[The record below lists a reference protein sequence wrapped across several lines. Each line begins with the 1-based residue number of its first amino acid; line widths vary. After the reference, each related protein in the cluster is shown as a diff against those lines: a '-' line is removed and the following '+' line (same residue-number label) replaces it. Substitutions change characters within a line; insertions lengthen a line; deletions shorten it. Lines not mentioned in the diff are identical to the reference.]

1 MKKIYLLTALIF
13 NFIAFSQIKSIEL
26 IKCEKIGIISQ
37 GAFSIKNEKCSDGNY
52 KFTFRDFNYQKIDV
66 LEEFKFKDIDGA
78 YDSLFN
84 AIINAFETKEKN
96 GQAFELPN
104 EIIQLKYMSSLGM
117 KGVAIAMRK
126 KIINSESQSNYFFK
140 SQYYKLFGK
149 EKEK

>member
-1 MKKIYLLTALIF
+1 MKKIYLFTALIF
-13 NFIAFSQIKSIEL
+13 NFFAFSQIKSIEL

-37 GAFSIKNEKCSDGNY
+37 GAFSIKNEKCTDGNY
-52 KFTFRDFNYQKIDV
+52 KFTFRDFNYQRINV

-84 AIINAFETKEKN
+84 AIINAFETKN

-104 EIIQLKYMSSLGM
+104 EIIQLKYMSSLGV

-126 KIINSESQSNYFFK
+126 KIINSESQSNYFVK
-140 SQYYKLFGK
+140 NQYYKLFGK